1 MSSNVNNA
9 HRERGRFAAFFVSV
23 ARECD
28 GSFTADRTGCF
39 HERWQPR
46 LHQTSKRGRP
56 PASRQK
62 TAHRSPRPRKAS
74 VLPAGQSN
82 CVGRAYA
89 LVGEARR
96 SLAAV
101 RPQAEPGSEG
111 NVSQERQ
118 LEELRGRLDR
128 AQVEQDLSV
137 GNPQKLKEL
146 TEENLQLKLR
156 LGLLVRL
163 LISKGLITA
172 QEYAALI
179 AEVRPKS

>member
-1 MSSNVNNA
+1 MD
-9 HRERGRFAAFFVSV
+9 FF
-23 ARECD
+23 D
-28 GSFTADRTGCF
+28 LL
-39 HERWQPR
+39 W
-46 LHQTSKRGRP
+46 
-56 PASRQK
+56 
-62 TAHRSPRPRKAS
+62 
-74 VLPAGQSN
+74 
-82 CVGRAYA
+82 
-89 LVGEARR
+89 
-96 SLAAV
+96 
-101 RPQAEPGSEG
+101 

-128 AQVEQDLSV
+128 ERLEQDLSV

-179 AEVRPKS
+179 ADVRPKF